1 MVQDRSVKAR
11 TSPDARGPT
20 LRQTVGKYLPDV
32 VFGANDGVVT
42 TLAVVSGVTGAAL
55 SSTVVL
61 VLGFANLLADGFSM
75 GASNV
80 LARRSN
86 VDVDVQPTIAVSAGH
101 GLATFIGFA
110 IAGLIPLL
118 AYLTPLSEER
128 RFLAATALAMTTLF
142 VVGAGRALFTGRG
155 WFVSGFEML
164 SIGALAAGV
173 AYAVGAVGAALLG
186 VT

>member
-1 MVQDRSVKAR
+1 MVRDRSVK
-11 TSPDARGPT
+11 TPPDARDPT

-32 VFGANDGVVT
+32 IFGANDGVVT

-55 SSTVVL
+55 SPTVVL

-86 VDVDVQPTIAVSAGH
+86 ADVAVQPTIAVSAGH

-110 IAGLIPLL
+110 IAGLVPLL
-118 AYLTPLSEER
+118 AYLMPWSEGDK
-128 RFLAATALAMTTLF
+128 FLAAAAFALITLF
-142 VVGAGRALFTGRG
+142 LVGAGRALFTGRG
-155 WFVSGFEML
+155 WLVSGLEML

-173 AYAVGAVGAALLG
+173 AYAVGAVGAALLR
-186 VT
+186 VS